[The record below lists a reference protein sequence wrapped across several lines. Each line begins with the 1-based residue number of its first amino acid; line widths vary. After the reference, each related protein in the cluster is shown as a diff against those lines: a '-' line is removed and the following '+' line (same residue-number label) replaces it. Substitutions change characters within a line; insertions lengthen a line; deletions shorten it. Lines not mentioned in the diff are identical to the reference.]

1 VLTCP
6 VCGTDVDRTNFVN
19 HYEQELRRLLLEQFG
34 SLYEPHVMRMVQQL
48 EAQRAE
54 VPWLGVHL
62 PTPRADPRADP
73 RGWEHQQQ
81 HRL

>member
-1 VLTCP
+1 MERADMITCP
-6 VCGTDVDRTNFVN
+6 VCGETLDRTNFVN

-34 SLYEPHVMRMVQQL
+34 PLYEPHVMRMVQQL

-62 PTPRADPRADP
+62 PTPR
-73 RGWEHQQQ
+73 GWDNQQP
-81 HRL
+81 HR